1 MLKIATWNVNSIRKR
16 VEQLCSFVID
26 SQIDIILLQEIK
38 CTEEQFPYAEIEKLG
53 YECAVYGQVARNS
66 VCVLSQHPIIEEFK
80 IDVVESYQE
89 ARYIEC
95 KVKHNNQKIR
105 VGSVYVPNGQ
115 SPDSHAFAYKL
126 KFFDNLHERMG
137 YLLKNEELT
146 IIAGDYN
153 VAPDEIDVFDPILL
167 NGQVCFHI
175 KEREKLRAILNL
187 GFKDAF
193 RTSHPNLQQFTWWHY
208 QGSSLRNNQGMRI
221 DHMLLSPQAI
231 DRLETCYI
239 DSRLRKLESP
249 SDHTPV
255 VCVMNPQVEEKN
267 AAAQ

>member
-16 VEQLCSFVID
+16 INQLCSFIVD
-26 SQIDIILLQEIK
+26 SQIDIVLLQEIK
-38 CTEEQFPYAEIEKLG
+38 CTEEQFPYAEIEELE
-53 YECAVYGQVARNS
+53 YEYAVYGQVARNG
-66 VCVLSQHPIIEEFK
+66 VCVLSKYPILEKFK
-80 IDVVESYQE
+80 IDIVESHQE

-95 KVKHNNQKIR
+95 VIKHTNNKVR

-115 SPDSHAFAYKL
+115 SPDSHTFEYKL
-126 KFFDNLHERMG
+126 KFFDNLYERMG
-137 YLLKNEELT
+137 TLLKNEELT

-153 VAPDEIDVFDPILL
+153 VALDEIDVFDSNLL

-193 RTSHPNLQQFTWWHY
+193 RISHPNLQQFTWWNY
-208 QGSSLRNNQGMRI
+208 QGNSLRNNQGMRI
-221 DHMLLSPQAI
+221 DHMLLSPQAT
-231 DRLETCYI
+231 DKLETCYI
-239 DSRLRKLESP
+239 DDRLRKLENS

-255 VCVMNPQVEEKN
+255 VCVIKQ
-267 AAAQ
+267 

>member
-16 VEQLCSFVID
+16 VNQIYNFIVD

-38 CTEEQFPYAEIEKLG
+38 CTEEQFPYEEVEKLR
-53 YECAVYGQVARNS
+53 YKCAVYGQVARNG
-66 VCVLSQHPIIEEFK
+66 VCVLSKYPILEQFK
-80 IDVVESYQE
+80 IDIVEGYQE

-95 KVKHNNQKIR
+95 LIKQDNQNVR
-105 VGSVYVPNGQ
+105 VVSVYVPNGQ
-115 SPDSHAFAYKL
+115 SPDSHTFAYKL

-137 YLLKNEELT
+137 SLLKNEELT
-146 IIAGDYN
+146 IVAGDYN

-193 RTSHPNLQQFTWWHY
+193 RISHPSLQQFTWWHY
-208 QGSSLRNNQGMRI
+208 QGNSLRNNQGMRI
-221 DHMLLSPQAI
+221 DYMLLSPQAA
-231 DRLETCYI
+231 DRLEACYI
-239 DSRLRKLESP
+239 DDRLRKLENP

-255 VCVMNPQVEEKN
+255 VCVME
-267 AAAQ
+267 

>member
-16 VEQLCSFVID
+16 INQLCSFIVD

-53 YECAVYGQVARNS
+53 YEYAIYGQVARNG
-66 VCVLSQHPIIEEFK
+66 VCALSKYPILEQFK
-80 IDVVESYQE
+80 IDIVEDYQE
-89 ARYIEC
+89 ARYVEC
-95 KVKHNNQKIR
+95 IIKYNNQKVR

-115 SPDSHAFAYKL
+115 SLDSHTFEYKL
-126 KFFDNLHERMG
+126 KFFDNLYERMG
-137 YLLKNEELT
+137 TLLKNEELT

-153 VAPDEIDVFDPILL
+153 VALDEIDVFDSNLL

-193 RTSHPNLQQFTWWHY
+193 RISHPNLQQFTWWHY
-208 QGSSLRNNQGMRI
+208 QGNSLRNNQGMQI
-221 DHMLLSPQAI
+221 DYMLLSPQAV
-231 DRLETCYI
+231 DKLETCYI
-239 DSRLRKLESP
+239 DDRLRKLENP

-255 VCVMNPQVEEKN
+255 VCVIKQ
-267 AAAQ
+267 

>member
-16 VEQLCSFVID
+16 AVQLCNFIVD

-38 CTEEQFPYAEIEKLG
+38 CTEEQFPYAEIEELK
-53 YECAVYGQVARNS
+53 YEYSIYGQVARNG
-66 VCVLSQHPIIEEFK
+66 VCVLSRYPILETFK
-80 IDVVESYQE
+80 VDVVEDHNE

-95 KVKHNNQKIR
+95 VIKHNNQNIR

-115 SPDSHAFAYKL
+115 SPDSHAFEYKL
-126 KFFDNLHERMG
+126 KFFDSLYKRMSN
-137 YLLKNEELT
+137 LLKDEEL
-146 IIAGDYN
+146 IVISGDYN
-153 VAPDEIDVFDPILL
+153 VAPDEIDVFDPNLL

-193 RTSHPNLQQFTWWHY
+193 RISHPNLQQFSWWNY
-208 QGSSLRNNQGMRI
+208 QGNSLRNNQGMRI
-221 DHMLLSPQAI
+221 DHMLLSPQAV
-231 DRLETCYI
+231 DKLETCYI
-239 DSRLRKLESP
+239 DDRLRKLENP

-255 VCVMNPQVEEKN
+255 VCIIK
-267 AAAQ
+267 